1 MKRAIQ
7 YLLKGLT
14 ILLPIVVTIALVHWF
29 LVTIETWLRPMWEA
43 ILGDKYY
50 FPGLAF
56 ISFVVIAVI
65 VGFSARWRFIN
76 NLWQLPGKIMERMP
90 VLRSLHGTIT
100 DVFDLMSGKSFT
112 DESVVLVTLPGADVK
127 LIGIVTKRPGEKADR
142 LSSLLE
148 DEEIAVF
155 LPMSY
160 NVGGYM
166 IMVPRSSVKALDMSP
181 ADAMQL
187 TISGG
192 LGKARNQTQD
202 D

>member
-1 MKRAIQ
+1 M
-7 YLLKGLT
+7 
-14 ILLPIVVTIALVHWF
+14 TIALVHWF
-29 LVTIETWLRPMWEA
+29 LVTIETWLRPIWES
-43 ILGDKYY
+43 ILGTQYY

-56 ISFVVIAVI
+56 FSFVVIALI
-65 VGFSARWRFIN
+65 VGYSARWRFVNKI
-76 NLWQLPGKIMERMP
+76 WQLPGSIMEKMP
-90 VLRSLHGTIT
+90 LLRSLYGTIN
-100 DVFDLMSGKSFT
+100 DVFDLMSGKSFS

-127 LIGIVTKRPGEKADR
+127 LIGIVTKRSGEKNDR
-142 LSSLLE
+142 LSAML
-148 DEEIAVF
+148 DDDHIAVF

-166 IMVPRSSVKALDMSP
+166 MIVPRTSVETLDMSP

-192 LGKARNQTQD
+192 LGKNRNNVED

>member
-1 MKRAIQ
+1 MKRVIH

-14 ILLPIVVTIALVHWF
+14 ILLPLVMTIALVHWF
-29 LVTIETWLRPMWEA
+29 LVTIETWLRPIWES
-43 ILGDKYY
+43 ILGTQYY

-56 ISFVVIAVI
+56 FSFVVIALI
-65 VGFSARWRFIN
+65 VGYSARWRFVNKI
-76 NLWQLPGKIMERMP
+76 WQLPGSIMEKMP
-90 VLRSLHGTIT
+90 LLRSLYGTIN
-100 DVFDLMSGKSFT
+100 DVFDLMSGKSFS

-127 LIGIVTKRPGEKADR
+127 LIGIVTKRSGEKNDR
-142 LSSLLE
+142 LSAML
-148 DEEIAVF
+148 DDDHIAVF

-166 IMVPRSSVKALDMSP
+166 MIVPRTSVETLDMSP

-192 LGKARNQTQD
+192 LGKNRNNVED

>member
-1 MKRAIQ
+1 MKRVIQ

-14 ILLPIVVTIALVHWF
+14 ILLPIVVTIALAHWL
-29 LVTIETWLRPMWEA
+29 LVTIETWLRPIWET

-56 ISFVVIAVI
+56 LSFLVIAVI
-65 VGFSARWRFIN
+65 VGFSARWKFIN
-76 NLWQLPGKIMERMP
+76 KLWQLPGNIMEKMP
-90 VLRSLHGTIT
+90 LLRSLYGTIT
-100 DVFDLMSGKSFT
+100 DVFDLMSGKSFS
-112 DESVVLVTLPGADVK
+112 DESVVRVTLPGADVK
-127 LIGIVTKRPGEKADR
+127 LIGIVTKKPGQKDDR
-142 LSSLLE
+142 LSALL
-148 DEEIAVF
+148 DDDHIAVF

-166 IMVPRSSVKALDMSP
+166 IIVPRSSVETLDMSP

-192 LGKARNQTQD
+192 LGKNRNYD
-202 D
+202 AD